1 MNVHYLEL
9 FYYVAKYRGI
19 TQAVRKMPYGIQ
31 QPAVSAQ
38 LLKLEEE
45 LNVKLFQRRPFSLTD
60 AGNTLYQFIEPFF
73 SKLPRVASRLRGE
86 EEQHL
91 RLGASQTVLAHYL
104 PILLK
109 QLRKHHPNI
118 RLTLRQV
125 NPSDAEN
132 LLLDEQIDIAVSLLH
147 GRPAS
152 GLRSIELINTP
163 LILLAHR
170 DAKHVTFKALL
181 KHARN
186 TEIPFP
192 LVSLPPEEHIS
203 QLFQKQLNKLKIQW
217 EPEIV
222 INQLELVQSYVS
234 EGFGY
239 GVYAEVP
246 GLRLRKTVRRIPL
259 PDFPE
264 ITIGCL
270 HRAYVNPVVQR
281 FMDCAEDLVV
291 SLRKLRQSDA

>member
-9 FYYVAKYRGI
+9 FYYVAKHQGI

-45 LNVKLFQRRPFSLTD
+45 LNVKLFQRRPFVLTD
-60 AGNTLYQFIEPFF
+60 AGNLLYQFIDPFF
-73 SKLPRVASRLRGE
+73 SRLPRVASQLRGE

-104 PILLK
+104 PVLLR
-109 QLRKHHPNI
+109 QLREDHPHI

-125 NPSDAEN
+125 TPSEAEK
-132 LLLDEQIDIAVSLLH
+132 LLLEEEIDIAVSLLH

-152 GLRSIELINTP
+152 GLRCIELINTP

-170 DAKHVTFKALL
+170 NGKEDSFNALV
-181 KHARN
+181 KHAQKGRL
-186 TEIPFP
+186 PFP
-192 LVSLPPEEHIS
+192 LVSLPAEERIT
-203 QLFQKQLNKLKIQW
+203 QVFQKALSCHRLQW

-222 INQLELVQSYVS
+222 VNQLELVQSYVA
-234 EGFGY
+234 EGFGF

-246 GLRLRKTVRRIPL
+246 GLRLRSAIRRIPL

-270 HRAYVNPVVQR
+270 HRAYVNPVGQR
-281 FMDCAEDLVV
+281 FMDSAQDLA
-291 SLRKLRQSDA
+291 SNLRKLPPNP